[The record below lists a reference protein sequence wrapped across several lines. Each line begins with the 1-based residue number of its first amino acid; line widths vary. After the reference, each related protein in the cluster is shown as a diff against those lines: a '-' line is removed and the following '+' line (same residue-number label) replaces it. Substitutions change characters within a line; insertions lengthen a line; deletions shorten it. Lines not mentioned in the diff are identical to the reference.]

1 LRGTKKPGHSG
12 LDPDSMGIASSFVQ
26 EPLENQFIESSLRC
40 FFENELG
47 FKRQLI
53 GFNPVH
59 PVILSKFLKD
69 SGLGLILF
77 IL

>member
-1 LRGTKKPGHSG
+1 
-12 LDPDSMGIASSFVQ
+12 M
-26 EPLENQFIESSLRC
+26 ESSRRYI
-40 FFENELG
+40 FENDLD

-53 GFNPVH
+53 GLNPVH